1 LTENGFIIH
10 QQVINYQSKVIGLI
24 VSEKESEQKVFIPC
38 SPSPILNDYDIE
50 FIDDPSLWTDYETTI
65 QMLNLVNNR
74 TNHKINCLPYKK
86 IVESDKIIGLL
97 TKTNQYIRITPPID
111 ESEVNS
117 DNLIKINGVDYI
129 EADKIVTT
137 NQPMDKNR
145 VDSVRNITLETQF
158 YSVFRNTLRILL
170 GQYENRFVRNKIMDL
185 LDNMSY
191 NYNQKIQFM
200 TDILRELLENHVSFQ
215 EMDPEIVPV
224 LYEITTCMSN
234 CSQKKYCLM
243 KDDGLCQLILPK
255 QNLIMGMENEVLYY
269 GKIADELLRYRRIRS
284 FILEPNSYLN
294 LTNIDYKVNDN
305 EVLLLESSIN
315 SEYFSDLQL
324 FNTDKYIQNISYDI
338 AEPDK
343 SISQT
348 YSNRVSLK

>member
-1 LTENGFIIH
+1 
-10 QQVINYQSKVIGLI
+10 
-24 VSEKESEQKVFIPC
+24 
-38 SPSPILNDYDIE
+38 
-50 FIDDPSLWTDYETTI
+50 
-65 QMLNLVNNR
+65 
-74 TNHKINCLPYKK
+74 
-86 IVESDKIIGLL
+86 
-97 TKTNQYIRITPPID
+97 
-111 ESEVNS
+111 
-117 DNLIKINGVDYI
+117 
-129 EADKIVTT
+129 
-137 NQPMDKNR
+137 MDKNR

-185 LDNMSY
+185 LENMSY